1 MSSATIAVLGT
12 FDSKGPEH
20 DFVAAAIRRAGFATL
35 LIDVGSL
42 DAPTLGPDIT
52 RAEVLSALGE
62 DVAAILA
69 RRDRGEWALAE
80 RAALRLLR
88 AGLSGGGSALGT
100 GGDATMREVAELLEE
115 VRAEREAME
124 ERRAGRG
131 GGGGGGGSAM
141 M

>member
-1 MSSATIAVLGT
+1 MA
-12 FDSKGPEH
+12 H
-20 DFVAAAIRRAGFATL
+20 
-35 LIDVGSL
+35 
-42 DAPTLGPDIT
+42 
-52 RAEVLSALGE
+52 
-62 DVAAILA
+62 A
-69 RRDRGEWALAE
+69 R
-80 RAALRLLR
+80 ALRLLR